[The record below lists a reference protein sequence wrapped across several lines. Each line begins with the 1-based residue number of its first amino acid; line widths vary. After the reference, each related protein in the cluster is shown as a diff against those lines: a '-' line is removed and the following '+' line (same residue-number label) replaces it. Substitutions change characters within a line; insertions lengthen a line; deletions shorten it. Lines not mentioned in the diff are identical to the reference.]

1 MHCIQRRKDAGTC
14 NADNKKG
21 NILSSTYSKETKNPS
36 NDKRISRERIRH
48 EVAFFIMNIIE
59 LLNNGA
65 NVQLVINALDLK
77 EAFLQWNEE
86 TRQPDAERK
95 AESYLSAQETAD
107 KLGVD
112 VSTLWRWDKSVYLK
126 KIKLGNKIRYIESEV
141 LKLMEG

>member
-1 MHCIQRRKDAGTC
+1 
-14 NADNKKG
+14 
-21 NILSSTYSKETKNPS
+21 
-36 NDKRISRERIRH
+36 
-48 EVAFFIMNIIE
+48 MNLNE
-59 LLNNGA
+59 LLRNGA

-112 VSTLWRWDKSVYLK
+112 VSTLWRWDKSGYLK
-126 KIKLGNKIRYIESEV
+126 KIKVGNKIRYRESDV